1 MAINFSKIGL
11 SKSVVK
17 NGLLNASAI
26 LLLYLLFNIFTLNI
40 ISFYLNKVLD
50 LRLEHELEKVLR
62 SVSFNGGQFEILD
75 WSEFLE
81 KDFNEL
87 TENPFML
94 QIYDLEKNELLSSNN
109 IKLYGQINKELPN
122 FSSRYYFED
131 SQDSDLR
138 TAYEFIF
145 DEENSAAAIIQLST
159 TKSSFNEILN
169 RIIII
174 NLSALPFIALIS
186 LIISLFISRK
196 TFEPVN
202 KIISLAQRIGAMN
215 LKERLD
221 FKASPNDEM
230 GKLRDTLNNLFD
242 RLETHINEISYFSD
256 NASHQLM
263 TPLTA
268 LKTEIEY
275 LLKQQAPGGLYAGSL
290 DVLREQT
297 DRMIKIVRS
306 LLMLSKDPTL
316 LSGSNTIFNL
326 SAAVT
331 AFSEKLSDRKGLS
344 VNVSSNKYIK
354 GSQEYFMIV
363 LENLIDNAFK
373 YCDENCE
380 VKLELFEKEE
390 AVVLSVSDNGIGI
403 ADSEKDRIF
412 QRFYRSDTAEKRGI
426 KGYGL
431 GLSLVQ
437 TIIKG
442 MNGEISLRRNIPQGT
457 VFEIKFPKVE
467 LI

>member
-1 MAINFSKIGL
+1 
-11 SKSVVK
+11 
-17 NGLLNASAI
+17 
-26 LLLYLLFNIFTLNI
+26 
-40 ISFYLNKVLD
+40 
-50 LRLEHELEKVLR
+50 
-62 SVSFNGGQFEILD
+62 
-75 WSEFLE
+75 
-81 KDFNEL
+81 
-87 TENPFML
+87 
-94 QIYDLEKNELLSSNN
+94 
-109 IKLYGQINKELPN
+109 
-122 FSSRYYFED
+122 
-131 SQDSDLR
+131 
-138 TAYEFIF
+138 
-145 DEENSAAAIIQLST
+145 
-159 TKSSFNEILN
+159 
-169 RIIII
+169 
-174 NLSALPFIALIS
+174 
-186 LIISLFISRK
+186 
-196 TFEPVN
+196 
-202 KIISLAQRIGAMN
+202 
-215 LKERLD
+215 
-221 FKASPNDEM
+221 
-230 GKLRDTLNNLFD
+230 
-242 RLETHINEISYFSD
+242 
-256 NASHQLM
+256 
-263 TPLTA
+263 
-268 LKTEIEY
+268 
-275 LLKQQAPGGLYAGSL
+275 
-290 DVLREQT
+290 
-297 DRMIKIVRS
+297 
-306 LLMLSKDPTL
+306 MLSKDPTL